1 MKIKD
6 PELQKKFDIANK
18 LFKEK
23 KYKDSVFS
31 KKSEYYFDLLHID
44 HHQKL
49 VCQLSLNE
57 L

>member
-23 KYKDSVFS
+23 KYKDSV
-31 KKSEYYFDLLHID
+31 KKYEDI
-44 HHQKL
+44 
-49 VCQLSLNE
+49 LNE
-57 L
+57 KPNSMLKP